1 MHVTQILTI
10 VLWGASEFQGPT
22 QVTRVNRLASWW
34 YSSGRGGRSTR
45 VKPIQLEVA
54 GFGILR
60 IPTLVRM
67 ISNAYVQLQLD
78 WKCWQSCSVRS
89 YKYAHIQCFVQA
101 YLRQPDPKHPSIL
114 VRPNSPRSA

>member
-34 YSSGRGGRSTR
+34 YSSGGRGGRSTR
-45 VKPIQLEVA
+45 VKPIQLAVA

-60 IPTLVRM
+60 IPTLDRM
-67 ISNAYVQLQLD
+67 ISNAYVQLPVGLEVLAKLFGTFIQI
-78 WKCWQSCSVRS
+78 CSYTVS
-89 YKYAHIQCFVQA
+89 FKPTSGNQIQ
-101 YLRQPDPKHPSIL
+101 SIL
-114 VRPNSPRSA
+114 LS